1 MGALLD
7 ELPEDLA
14 EKTIQ
19 NKKAALGDA
28 AELSIRIIKRLSK
41 RTERKTRI
49 GTLDFAA
56 SHNYPAFLPM
66 LYENIYWQAFSM
78 K

>member
-1 MGALLD
+1 VGALLD

-19 NKKAALGDA
+19 NKKAAPPSA
-28 AELSIRIIKRLSK
+28 AELSTRIIKRLSK
-41 RTERKTRI
+41 RAQRKMRT

-66 LYENIYWQAFSM
+66 L
-78 K
+78 

>member
-1 MGALLD
+1 VGALLD

-28 AELSIRIIKRLSK
+28 AELSTRIIKRLSK
-41 RTERKTRI
+41 RTQRKTRGSALSTLPLRITTLLSFRCFMKISI
-49 GTLDFAA
+49 GKLF
-56 SHNYPAFLPM
+56 P
-66 LYENIYWQAFSM
+66 
-78 K
+78 

>member
-1 MGALLD
+1 MIQVLYCGRVAGRAAG
-7 ELPEDLA
+7 DLA
-14 EKTIQ
+14 EKIIQ

-28 AELSIRIIKRLSK
+28 AELSTRIIKRLSK
-41 RTERKTRI
+41 RAQSKTRT

-66 LYENIYWQAFSM
+66 L
-78 K
+78 